1 MKEVCGLWIEYS
13 TNCAGDRSIV
23 GWLAVAMQWKPL
35 NVWSKWGPIGC
46 SGLCG
51 CISASR
57 SRGLLEDALTQ
68 FADCHFPKNELPPKL
83 FDLVFDFYFHWRP
96 IAVQRRLRAFNAGAL
111 CRDFAGFV
119 RSSWPNEAR
128 TCQPKACVR
137 RASFGAAWS
146 LVHPHLLTKGD
157 RNCRGVVHS
166 QIEYTNFKS

>member
-1 MKEVCGLWIEYS
+1 MNIQRTVLATGALS
-13 TNCAGDRSIV
+13 V
-23 GWLAVAMQWKPL
+23 GWLSRCNGTFECLIEM
-35 NVWSKWGPIGC
+35 GPIGC

-119 RSSWPNEAR
+119 RSS
-128 TCQPKACVR
+128 
-137 RASFGAAWS
+137 
-146 LVHPHLLTKGD
+146 
-157 RNCRGVVHS
+157 
-166 QIEYTNFKS
+166 